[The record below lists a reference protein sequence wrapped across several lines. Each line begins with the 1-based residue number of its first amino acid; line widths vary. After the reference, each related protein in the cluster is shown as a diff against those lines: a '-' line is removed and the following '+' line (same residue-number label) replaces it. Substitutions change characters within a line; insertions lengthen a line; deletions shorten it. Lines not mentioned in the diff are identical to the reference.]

1 VIKSRRTRLAGH
13 EAGTGDREVHAGG
26 PDGKIPLGRPR
37 HSWEDNI
44 KMDNGVGWRGMDWID
59 LAYDR
64 DRWHALVNAIMI
76 LQVP

>member
-1 VIKSRRTRLAGH
+1 MRQIQETERCIQGRS
-13 EAGTGDREVHAGG
+13 
-26 PDGKIPLGRPR
+26 DGKIPFGRPG
-37 HSWEDNI
+37 HSWEHNI
-44 KMDNGVGWRGMDWID
+44 KMDNVEVGWIGMDWID